1 MGAII
6 AMQNQCL
13 DLKRKQKIGF
23 TVKILETYVQSA
35 RENCGVNRMREIKV
49 KVPDETIYMHVV
61 VGVKENECMVM
72 YTGSDNGKH
81 DMNIGELED
90 WRREQNE

>member
-1 MGAII
+1 
-6 AMQNQCL
+6 
-13 DLKRKQKIGF
+13 
-23 TVKILETYVQSA
+23 
-35 RENCGVNRMREIKV
+35 MREIKV